1 MSRFASSLIAFTGSV
16 QEDKSP
22 LRLHALI
29 VEDEEHV
36 VASGLDLGA
45 RDEHCGCRRGDVAF
59 TATTRPRI
67 PFGVW
72 TGYN

>member
-1 MSRFASSLIAFTGSV
+1 MSCFTSSLIAFTDSV
-16 QEDKSP
+16 QEDESP
-22 LRLHALI
+22 LRRPALI

-36 VASGLDLGA
+36 VASGLNLGA
-45 RDEHCGCRRGDVAF
+45 RDEHCGCRRGDAAF
-59 TATTRPRI
+59 TATARPRV